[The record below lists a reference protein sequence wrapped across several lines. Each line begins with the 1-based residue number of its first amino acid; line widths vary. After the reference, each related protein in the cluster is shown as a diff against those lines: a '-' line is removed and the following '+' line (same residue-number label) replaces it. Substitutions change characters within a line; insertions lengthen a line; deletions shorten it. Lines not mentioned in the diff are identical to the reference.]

1 MCMTAT
7 SAALTPEGWRFH
19 KLSTDQTWGKIY
31 PAQDDWTPE
40 RKQEWV
46 KNKADRDRKREQE
59 EADRITA
66 LPTLQAR
73 HDLLSSNPRKL
84 TPKQNGDLLQR
95 GLGQP
100 EIDSLLSQHVL
111 WQEPGG
117 YGIGAIDPETG
128 LIVGG
133 QIARDDRNP
142 KYKWLLTGETHLPE
156 TDQPPLFVVA
166 HPEFNPDQP
175 YRVNFCEGALKPHIA
190 ALKMWRSDTQQI
202 WIGAA
207 GGIFQ
212 NAALVRA
219 IGPYRGAES
228 WVLWPDAGAVQNPNV
243 TRQYSALQENL
254 GLLGYP
260 LAVAWWGQSVKS
272 ESRDC
277 DELTEADAVGVIA
290 WVDYAAIGSEF
301 SAQDEVVEFEE
312 FNLADSVGEATAD
325 LYEATAGYNEEQAAI
340 EALRQQCFSD
350 KPESYWLGSGE
361 IFRATGRIR
370 GNIRN
375 GWVAQAIGIGQFL
388 ATGTPRDAR
397 IVSPIQD
404 LDHQVVLTWVI
415 YLGLKSAG
423 KTPVLASIE
432 AFHTALK
439 AIDASREKTRAK
451 IIREIAANEEAA
463 KQEGKTSEDGS
474 LNPALA
480 KTRPAVLL
488 GDSTIAH
495 LNQALAASDEFTAV
509 SRGLGLKNRMPS
521 AGTLIFS
528 REAVA
533 TLRSLGAHNQDA
545 TASKSMLS
553 GLWSAE
559 ANPVGRKTE
568 AAFLSFKNPVLGM
581 LLACQPDEWYGNVR
595 EEAQARVGKTDT
607 GFGIRFLTVPLENTS
622 RDSGEYVP
630 RQTDPE
636 QEEGV
641 RSNVTAHVQ
650 DLHQLLQSARWIRL
664 DSEAEAN
671 FRDIWHPW
679 INAQQCRGW
688 LDGYKAK
695 ASANVL
701 RVAWGF
707 RCMELFDAIALGTR
721 PSGGDIKITGS
732 AMERAIEF
740 CKLTTRSAQHC
751 QATVMEAEGIYQAQ
765 KAAEKATSIQNS
777 KWAATFTQPALLM
790 AWVKEC
796 QQGGKTQRSAI
807 RSINSS
813 IRRKLKDDLRLD
825 IEAIVS
831 DYWNK
836 T

>member
-1 MCMTAT
+1 
-7 SAALTPEGWRFH
+7 
-19 KLSTDQTWGKIY
+19 
-31 PAQDDWTPE
+31 
-40 RKQEWV
+40 
-46 KNKADRDRKREQE
+46 
-59 EADRITA
+59 
-66 LPTLQAR
+66 
-73 HDLLSSNPRKL
+73 
-84 TPKQNGDLLQR
+84 
-95 GLGQP
+95 
-100 EIDSLLSQHVL
+100 
-111 WQEPGG
+111 
-117 YGIGAIDPETG
+117 
-128 LIVGG
+128 
-133 QIARDDRNP
+133 
-142 KYKWLLTGETHLPE
+142 
-156 TDQPPLFVVA
+156 
-166 HPEFNPDQP
+166 
-175 YRVNFCEGALKPHIA
+175 
-190 ALKMWRSDTQQI
+190 
-202 WIGAA
+202 
-207 GGIFQ
+207 
-212 NAALVRA
+212 
-219 IGPYRGAES
+219 
-228 WVLWPDAGAVQNPNV
+228 
-243 TRQYSALQENL
+243 
-254 GLLGYP
+254 
-260 LAVAWWGQSVKS
+260 
-272 ESRDC
+272 
-277 DELTEADAVGVIA
+277 
-290 WVDYAAIGSEF
+290 
-301 SAQDEVVEFEE
+301 
-312 FNLADSVGEATAD
+312 
-325 LYEATAGYNEEQAAI
+325 
-340 EALRQQCFSD
+340 
-350 KPESYWLGSGE
+350 
-361 IFRATGRIR
+361 
-370 GNIRN
+370 
-375 GWVAQAIGIGQFL
+375 
-388 ATGTPRDAR
+388 
-397 IVSPIQD
+397 
-404 LDHQVVLTWVI
+404 
-415 YLGLKSAG
+415 
-423 KTPVLASIE
+423 VLASIE

-463 KQEGKTSEDGS
+463 KKADQTSEGDS
-474 LNPALA
+474 LNPALI

-495 LNQALAASDEFTAV
+495 LNQALAASDEFTSV
-509 SRGLGLKNRMPS
+509 SRSLGLRNRMPS

-636 QEEGV
+636 QEEGH
-641 RSNVTAHVQ
+641 RANVTAHVQ

-664 DSEAEAN
+664 DSDAEAN

-679 INAQQCRGW
+679 INAQQCQGW

-721 PSGGDIKITGS
+721 PSVGDIKITGS

-790 AWVKEC
+790 AWVKQC

-831 DYWNK
+831 EYWSK